1 MNERWSNLYLIEAK
15 FNFLSLKIHTHGMGM
30 SLLPTISSEKKVIR
44 EGHSQRMRDLLKM
57 FLNTK

>member
-30 SLLPTISSEKKVIR
+30 SLLPTISSEKR
-44 EGHSQRMRDLLKM
+44 L
-57 FLNTK
+57 